1 MTEKR
6 TILGLLLILF
16 VSTNLIGQDSLIRR
30 SIICFTPTKANEI
43 NGIAIGLWNR
53 PESQIIQN
61 FNGLNFEVL
70 GSGWATPFLGLD
82 DAGYTE
88 NDFHKINGLSFG
100 LTLLNGRMNGLT
112 ISPTINTTFFL
123 NGVKIG
129 LFNFDLNQSNGIQL
143 GLLNAND
150 ENNGLIIGIYN
161 KAVKTRGLQIG
172 LVNKSDELRGLQ
184 IGLININGTRTL
196 PFINWRTK
204 RK

>member
-1 MTEKR
+1 
-6 TILGLLLILF
+6 
-16 VSTNLIGQDSLIRR
+16 
-30 SIICFTPTKANEI
+30 
-43 NGIAIGLWNR
+43 
-53 PESQIIQN
+53 
-61 FNGLNFEVL
+61 
-70 GSGWATPFLGLD
+70 
-82 DAGYTE
+82 
-88 NDFHKINGLSFG
+88 
-100 LTLLNGRMNGLT
+100 MNGLT